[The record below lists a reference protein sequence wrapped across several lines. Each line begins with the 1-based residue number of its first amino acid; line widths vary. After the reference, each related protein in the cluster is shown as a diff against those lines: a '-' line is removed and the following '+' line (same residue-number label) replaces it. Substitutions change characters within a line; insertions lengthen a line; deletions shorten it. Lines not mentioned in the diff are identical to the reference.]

1 MDAGVYDADAGGVVQ
16 TRRAETHA
24 DIAVILSAKG
34 IQICALTVVASAAR
48 VAVVLQVLV
57 VAVLAAEGGG
67 GAVSAVSVVI

>member
-34 IQICALTVVASAAR
+34 IQIFSVVI
-48 VAVVLQVLV
+48 VVLQVLV

-67 GAVSAVSVVI
+67 GAVSVDSVVI